1 MSLVFLVKMRSFYL
15 WKTKKGIAIA
25 DAFEKKLDVSDFK
38 QNKLWLGRGSEPYN
52 RTVKLWLQDNDF
64 EIYSKD
70 SERETAA
77 ESLLEL

>member
-1 MSLVFLVKMRSFYL
+1 MYL
-15 WKTKKGIAIA
+15 I
-25 DAFEKKLDVSDFK
+25 L
-38 QNKLWLGRGSEPYN
+38 NKLWLGRGSEPYN